1 MFNTYLVGGAVR
13 DMIMGK
19 TPKDFDYVV
28 VGATPED
35 MINAGFSQVGAD
47 FPVFLDN
54 HGHEYALARTERKSG
69 KGHKGFDVSFDPT
82 VTLEDDLFRR
92 DLTINAIARNTAT
105 GDIID
110 PFNGR
115 EDINNRVLR
124 HVSDA
129 FVEDPLRVLRVAK
142 FSARYPNFTIAPE
155 TWDLLSQMVEDGEL
169 EFLTKER
176 VWKELDQAMK
186 TDAFKFFD
194 VLYQIDALYS
204 VFPGRIAR
212 MFERNYT
219 KLRYTQLDVDVI
231 FQRWMNL
238 FHDITMAELRVFE
251 QMGPPN
257 DVLKIAKFA
266 YTYGQ
271 LNAFDF
277 DNLMH
282 FLKVNDLWRDSTML
296 EYILKLDGLQFA
308 AYKKEG
314 RSKWCVFSPS
324 NDLDCVYTETF
335 LDFFNEAKKVGFHSL
350 SEEEQKN
357 LQGSEIGKAI
367 DAKRVEVFQKWFEQF
382 DLDEHLQE
390 KYGFGVDKV
399 VFSL

>member
-35 MINAGFSQVGAD
+35 MLQAGFSQVGAD

-54 HGHEYALARTERKSG
+54 YGHEYALARTERKSG
-69 KGHKGFDVSFDPT
+69 KGHKGFDISFDST

-115 EDINNRVLR
+115 EDINKRVLR
-124 HVSDA
+124 HVSEA
-129 FVEDPLRVLRVAK
+129 FVDDPLRVLRVAK
-142 FSARYPNFTIAPE
+142 FSARYPDFTIAPE
-155 TWDLLSQMVEDGEL
+155 TWDLLAQMVEDGEL

-186 TDAFKFFD
+186 TDVFKFFD

-204 VFPGRIAR
+204 VFPGRVAR

-219 KLRYTQLDVDVI
+219 RLRHTQLDVDFI

-282 FLKVNDLWRDSTML
+282 FLKVNDLWRDSSML
-296 EYILKLDGLQFA
+296 EHILKLDGLQFA
-308 AYKKEG
+308 AYKEENG
-314 RSKWCVFSPS
+314 NKWCVFRPS
-324 NDLDCVYTETF
+324 NDIDCVYTESF
-335 LDFFNEAKKVGFHSL
+335 LDFFNEAKGVGFHSL
-350 SEEEQKN
+350 SEEEQKT

>member
-19 TPKDFDYVV
+19 TPKDFDYVI

-35 MINAGFSQVGAD
+35 MLQAGFSQVGAD

-54 HGHEYALARTERKSG
+54 YGHEYALARTERKSG
-69 KGHKGFDVSFDPT
+69 RGHKGFDVSFDPT

-142 FSARYPNFTIAPE
+142 FSARYPDFTIAPE
-155 TWDLLSQMVEDGEL
+155 TWELLAQMVEDGEL

-176 VWKELDQAMK
+176 VWKELEQAMK

-194 VLYQIDALYS
+194 VLYSIDALYS
-204 VFPGRIAR
+204 VFPGRVAR

-219 KLRYTQLDVDVI
+219 RLRYTQLDVDFI

-282 FLKVNDLWRDSTML
+282 FLKVNDLWRDSSML
-296 EYILKLDGLQFA
+296 EYMLKLDGLQFA
-308 AYKKEG
+308 AYKEEDG
-314 RSKWCVFSPS
+314 NKWCVFRPS
-324 NDLDCVYTETF
+324 NDIDCVYTESF
-335 LDFFNEAKKVGFHSL
+335 LDFFNEAKNVGFHSL
-350 SEEEQKN
+350 SEEERKS
-357 LQGSEIGKAI
+357 LQGSEIGQAI
-367 DAKRVEVFQKWFEQF
+367 DAKRIEVFQKWFEQF
-382 DLDEHLQE
+382 DLEEHLQE